1 MIQEVAKESSGPH
14 VSCFFAT
21 PIHITLVLLLV
32 FLRNQKGK
40 GEKLGNSSEGQVK
53 EQNEE
58 KNQQIEGKTIVL
70 DLEEK
75 EDADSKLTNTEQKQ
89 TNIIDNEEIK

>member
-40 GEKLGNSSEGQVK
+40 GEKLGNSSEG
-53 EQNEE
+53 
-58 KNQQIEGKTIVL
+58 
-70 DLEEK
+70 
-75 EDADSKLTNTEQKQ
+75 
-89 TNIIDNEEIK
+89 